1 MKEPVE
7 DFLNADREK
16 QLIQAIREAEKNTS
30 GEIRVHLDAHSD
42 LPHLV
47 RAKAVFAELNMHQT
61 QARNA
66 VLFYVAIADRAFAIF
81 GDKGIDEAVPD
92 DFWESIRDAM
102 RELFKQGAFTEALV
116 SGIRETGKALKQ
128 YFPHRDDDVNE
139 LPDDISSG

>member
-1 MKEPVE
+1 MKEQIE
-7 DFLNADREK
+7 DFLNAEREE
-16 QLIQAIREAEKNTS
+16 QLIKAIREAEKNTS
-30 GEIRVHLDAHSD
+30 GEIRVHLDTHSD
-42 LPHLV
+42 LPHLA
-47 RAKAVFAELNMHQT
+47 RAKAVFAKLNMHQT

-92 DFWESIRDAM
+92 NFWESIRDSM
-102 RELFKQGAFTEALV
+102 RELFKQGEFTEALV
-116 SGIRETGKALKQ
+116 SGIREAGKALKR